1 MQFRGS
7 SAKALARC
15 DVQSGDYID
24 LTLSHVQ
31 WEKEGSASGT
41 PGRGIEWEL
50 RFGERVILQVGSN
63 VRMAETL
70 LTWSLDTT

>member
-15 DVQSGDYID
+15 DVQSGDHVD
-24 LTLSHVQ
+24 LTLSHAQ
-31 WEKEGSASGT
+31 WEKEESASGT

-50 RFGERVILQVGSN
+50 RFGERVVLQVGLN
-63 VRMAETL
+63 IRMAETC
-70 LTWSLDTT
+70 LT